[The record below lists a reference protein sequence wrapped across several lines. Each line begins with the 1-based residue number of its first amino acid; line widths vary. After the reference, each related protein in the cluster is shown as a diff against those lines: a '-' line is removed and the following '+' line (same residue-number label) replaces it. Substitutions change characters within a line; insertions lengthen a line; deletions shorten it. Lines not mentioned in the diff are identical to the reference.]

1 MLKRKLYKTLLEWK
15 NNDKGTTAL
24 LIDGARRIGKSYI
37 CEEFGKN
44 EYKSYILIDFGNIS
58 KEIVDVFEN
67 ESSNLDLFFM
77 KISAFYGIRLYE
89 RESLIIFDEIQ
100 QFPRARQFIK
110 YLVKDGRYDYIETG
124 SLLSLKRN
132 TENII
137 LPSEEKHIEMYPL
150 DFEEFLWALGNTVT
164 IPLLKEFFIKKL
176 PLGQALHRKI
186 MNDFRQYILVGGMPQ
201 AINKYLE
208 TKNFADVDDVKR
220 NILNLYRNDIGKFA
234 KGYENKVISIF
245 DEIPSQLSKKEKKYR
260 LSAITKKARYRE
272 YKGSLMWL
280 NDAMITNTC
289 YNSTDPNVGFSLNKD
304 SSTRKCYMMDT
315 GLLVTQTFMDS
326 DYTENDL
333 YKAVLFNKLNINEG
347 MLMENIVAQVLRTN
361 GHRLFFYS
369 KSDNEDRSNNM
380 ELDFLVKD
388 KENLKKIAVIEVK
401 SSTYKK
407 HSSLDKFRT
416 KYKERIGTSYIL
428 YQKDLMIKDEVVHL
442 PIYMSIF
449 L

>member
-1 MLKRKLYKTLLEWK
+1 MLEWK

-100 QFPRARQFIK
+100 QFPRARQLIK
-110 YLVKDGRYDYIETG
+110 YLVKDGRYDYIEIG

-137 LPSEEKHIEMYPL
+137 LPSEEKHIEMFPL
-150 DFEEFLWALGNTVT
+150 DFEEFLWALGDTVT
-164 IPLLKEFFIKKL
+164 VLLLKEFFIKKL

-260 LSAITKKARYRE
+260 LSAITKEARYRE
-272 YKGSLMWL
+272 YKGSFMWL

-289 YNSTDPNVGFSLNKD
+289 YNSIDPNIGFSLNKD

-380 ELDFLVKD
+380 ELDFLIKD
-388 KENLKKIAVIEVK
+388 KENLKKITVIEVK

>member
-1 MLKRKLYKTLLEWK
+1 
-15 NNDKGTTAL
+15 
-24 LIDGARRIGKSYI
+24 
-37 CEEFGKN
+37 
-44 EYKSYILIDFGNIS
+44 
-58 KEIVDVFEN
+58 
-67 ESSNLDLFFM
+67 
-77 KISAFYGIRLYE
+77 
-89 RESLIIFDEIQ
+89 
-100 QFPRARQFIK
+100 
-110 YLVKDGRYDYIETG
+110 
-124 SLLSLKRN
+124 
-132 TENII
+132 
-137 LPSEEKHIEMYPL
+137 
-150 DFEEFLWALGNTVT
+150 
-164 IPLLKEFFIKKL
+164 
-176 PLGQALHRKI
+176 
-186 MNDFRQYILVGGMPQ
+186 
-201 AINKYLE
+201 KYLE

-260 LSAITKKARYRE
+260 LSAITKEARYRE
-272 YKGSLMWL
+272 YKGSFMWL

>member
-100 QFPRARQFIK
+100 QFPRARQLIK

-137 LPSEEKHIEMYPL
+137 LPSEEKHIEMFPL
-150 DFEEFLWALGNTVT
+150 DFEEFLWALGDMVTV
-164 IPLLKEFFIKKL
+164 PLLKEFFIKKL

-186 MNDFRQYILVGGMPQ
+186 INDFRQYILVGGMPQ

-260 LSAITKKARYRE
+260 LSAITKEARYRE
-272 YKGSLMWL
+272 YKGSFMWL

-347 MLMENIVAQVLRTN
+347 MLMENIVAQILRTN